1 MFLPVWQARDMVILG
16 LTGSIAIGKTDAA
29 KAFRRLGVHVHD
41 ADKVVHG
48 LMARDGLAV
57 NQVRALFPETV
68 KDGQVDRTALGQRV
82 FGDADALQQL
92 EGILHPLVHK
102 VERRFLSAAVRRGD
116 KMVVLDIPL
125 LFETKGEDR
134 CDLVA
139 VVTAPTR
146 IQRARVLNRPGMTVG
161 RLSKILDHQ
170 MPDAEKCERANF
182 IIPTGLGHALSLRV
196 IKNIVRV
203 VSTIPP
209 QKWRPG
215 YGS

>member
-1 MFLPVWQARDMVILG
+1 VD
-16 LTGSIAIGKTDAA
+16 
-29 KAFRRLGVHVHD
+29 
-41 ADKVVHG
+41 
-48 LMARDGLAV
+48 
-57 NQVRALFPETV
+57 QVQALFPESV
-68 KDGQVDRTALGQRV
+68 KDGRVDRTALGQRV
-82 FGDADALQQL
+82 FGDADDLRNL
-92 EGILHPLVHK
+92 EAILHPLVHK
-102 VERRFLSAAVRRGD
+102 AERRFLSAAARRGE
-116 KMVVLDIPL
+116 KIVVLDIPL
-125 LFETKGEDR
+125 LFETGGEGR

-146 IQRARVLNRPGMTVG
+146 IQHARVLNRPGMTAD
-161 RLSKILDHQ
+161 RLLKILDRQ

-203 VSTIPP
+203 VRTIPT